1 MRHLLTTAAL
11 AVTAGLGLFS
21 VGSAAKAQCNSFN
34 AGIGSC
40 VNHGYGRS
48 STSNNSSFTRY
59 RNDNR
64 SLLMEQP
71 RFQPNFGSGTYGN
84 TYRTNSW

>member
-11 AVTAGLGLFS
+11 AVTAGLGLFC
-21 VGSAAKAQCNSFN
+21 VGSAAQAQCNSFN

-48 STSNNSSFTRY
+48 SSNNSSLTRY

-71 RFQPNFGSGTYGN
+71 RFQPNFGSGSYGN

>member
-1 MRHLLTTAAL
+1 MVFPQTHI
-11 AVTAGLGLFS
+11 VC
-21 VGSAAKAQCNSFN
+21 SAAQAQCNSFN

-48 STSNNSSFTRY
+48 STSNNSSLTRY

-64 SLLMEQP
+64 PLLMEQP
-71 RFQPNFGSGTYGN
+71 RFQPNFGSGTYGSN
-84 TYRTNSW
+84 YRTNSW